1 MYFTIAVSGK
11 KQSGK
16 DTLVDFLDP
25 LFSSSGTVESFSFAD
40 ELKKFLIVG
49 LGLKHEGLYGTNE
62 QKNELTEY
70 LWDNFPYEI
79 RRSNALNDSID
90 PRSGPMTN
98 REIMQVFGTDI
109 MRSYFDDKI
118 WVNSCFRSIE
128 KSGVDVAF
136 VPDMRFPSELNP
148 WIEQDG
154 LIIRLMRDVSEGD
167 SHSSETALDDWDW
180 EQYGDRVLVIPE
192 DSSIEDCRRLTL
204 EWLVVHAK
212 VFLQGRED
220 YSEKLA
226 VLEMALGELT
236 NE

>member
-25 LFSSSGTVESFSFAD
+25 IFSSSGTVESFSFAD
-40 ELKKFLIVG
+40 ELKKFLITG

-79 RRSNALNDSID
+79 RRSNALNGSNE

-167 SHSSETALDDWDW
+167 SHSSETALDGWDW
-180 EQYGDRVLVIPE
+180 EQYEDRVLVVAE
-192 DSSIEDCRRLTL
+192 DASINECRKLVL
-204 EWLVVHAK
+204 QWLIFHAEN
-212 VFLQGRED
+212 FLAGRED
-220 YSEKLA
+220 YFEKLA
-226 VLEMALGELT
+226 VLEEALGALT
-236 NE
+236 DE